1 MTAMDAA
8 LVDRLSRGEGW
19 ALLSAL
25 PPYDEAGSLSL
36 QESLRGAGFDAE
48 LVAAAMTQSRLRARA
63 VEKFGDFAAGMLFT
77 SDGLEQATRL
87 PIAARHAQRYA
98 AAGVSLVHDL
108 GCGLGSDAMALSS
121 LEIEV
126 RAVDSEPATARVA
139 AVNLRHWPSATVV
152 CARAEEVDL
161 AGGGT
166 AGDSMAGAWL
176 DPARRVSGVADA
188 RGRTKRLFSLDA
200 ISPSWDQV
208 QEVAG
213 QLPATGVK
221 LSPSMPHGALP
232 AGTEAQW
239 TSWHG
244 EVLEC
249 AVWWGPLVATTGR
262 TAAVC
267 TASSTSIVTQAD
279 AAPARGHPGLT
290 SVHDLGE
297 WLYEPDRAV
306 IRAGLTGALVAAV
319 DGAELATGV
328 GYVTAAG
335 AHELPWARRYRIIEA
350 MPLST
355 KRLGRWLRDQGHDR
369 VTIKKRGV
377 TLDADV
383 LRRQLKMTG
392 RGRGGSEATLV
403 LTRVG
408 GSQVALVVS
417 AA

>member
-1 MTAMDAA
+1 MDAA

-25 PPYDEAGSLSL
+25 PPYDEATSLSL

-77 SDGLEQATRL
+77 PDGLEQATRL

-98 AAGVSLVHDL
+98 AADVTLVHDL

-121 LEIEV
+121 LEIAV
-126 RAVDSEPATARVA
+126 RAVDADAATARIA
-139 AVNLRHWPSATVV
+139 AVNLRHWPGATVV
-152 CARAEEVDL
+152 CERAEDVDL
-161 AGGGT
+161 SSAG
-166 AGDSMAGAWL
+166 APDVGAWL

-188 RGRTKRLFSLDA
+188 RGRTRRVFSLDA

-208 QEVAG
+208 QQVAR
-213 QLPATGVK
+213 QVPATGVK
-221 LSPSMPHGALP
+221 LSPSMPHGAVP
-232 AGTEAQW
+232 AGAEAQW

-249 AVWWGPLVATTGR
+249 AVWWGPLVMTTGR

-267 TASSTSIVTQAD
+267 TESSTSVVTQAD
-279 AAPARGHPGLT
+279 AAPGVDHPGLA

-306 IRAGLTGALVAAV
+306 IRAGLTGALVARV

-335 AHELPWARRYRIIEA
+335 PHDLPWARRYRIVEA

-355 KRLGRWLRDQGHDR
+355 KRLARWLRDRGHDR

-392 RGRGGSEATLV
+392 RGKGGSEATLV

-408 GSQVALVVS
+408 GGQVALVVT

>member
-1 MTAMDAA
+1 M
-8 LVDRLSRGEGW
+8 
-19 ALLSAL
+19 
-25 PPYDEAGSLSL
+25 
-36 QESLRGAGFDAE
+36 
-48 LVAAAMTQSRLRARA
+48 
-63 VEKFGDFAAGMLFT
+63 EKFGDFAAGMLFT
-77 SDGLEQATRL
+77 PDGLEQATRL

-98 AAGVSLVHDL
+98 AADVTLVHDL

-121 LEIEV
+121 LEIAV
-126 RAVDSEPATARVA
+126 RAVDADAATARIA
-139 AVNLRHWPSATVV
+139 AVNLRHWPGATVV
-152 CARAEEVDL
+152 CERAEDVDL
-161 AGGGT
+161 SSAG
-166 AGDSMAGAWL
+166 APDVGAWL

-188 RGRTKRLFSLDA
+188 RGRTRRVFSLDA

-208 QEVAG
+208 QQVARKV
-213 QLPATGVK
+213 PATGVK
-221 LSPSMPHGALP
+221 LSPSMPHGAVP
-232 AGTEAQW
+232 AGAEAQW

-249 AVWWGPLVATTGR
+249 AVWWGPLVMTTGR

-267 TASSTSIVTQAD
+267 TESSTSVVTQAD
-279 AAPARGHPGLT
+279 AAPGIDHPGLA

-306 IRAGLTGALVAAV
+306 IRAGLTGALVARV

-335 AHELPWARRYRIIEA
+335 PHDLPWSRRYRIVEA

-355 KRLGRWLRDQGHDR
+355 KRLARWLRDRGHDR

-392 RGRGGSEATLV
+392 RGKGGSEATLV

-408 GSQVALVVS
+408 GGQVALVVT

>member
-1 MTAMDAA
+1 MAVMDAA

-25 PPYDEAGSLSL
+25 PPYDEATSLSL

-77 SDGLEQATRL
+77 PDGLEQATRL

-121 LEIEV
+121 LEIPV
-126 RAVDSEPATARVA
+126 DAVDADLATSRVA
-139 AVNLRHWPSATVV
+139 AVNLRHWPSARVS
-152 CARAEEVDL
+152 CERAEDVDL
-161 AGGGT
+161 TGARGT
-166 AGDSMAGAWL
+166 GAGAWL

-188 RGRTKRLFSLDA
+188 RGRTKRVFSLEA
-200 ISPSWDQV
+200 ISPSWDHVQHVAQQV
-208 QEVAG
+208 
-213 QLPATGVK
+213 PATGAK
-221 LSPSMPHGALP
+221 LPPSMPHGAVP
-232 AGTEAQW
+232 AGAEAQW

-249 AVWWGPLVATTGR
+249 AVWWGPLVTTVGR

-267 TASSTSIVTQAD
+267 TATSTSVVTQAD
-279 AAPARGHPGLT
+279 ARPALDHPGLA

-335 AHELPWARRYRIIEA
+335 AHELPWARRYRIVEA

-355 KRLGRWLRDQGHDR
+355 KRLARWLRDQGHDR

-392 RGRGGSEATLV
+392 RGKGGSEATLV
-403 LTRVG
+403 LTRIG
-408 GSQVALVVS
+408 GGQVALVVS
-417 AA
+417 PA